1 MALDWTFFG
10 LTPKYK
16 VHKQEQIF
24 DLVYYGKNFS
34 YTEVYN
40 MPIYLRT
47 FYIKRLEGIHKAQKK
62 EHDKAMKQAK
72 SRSRANP
79 PKKAPKFRR

>member
-1 MALDWTFFG
+1 
-10 LTPKYK
+10 
-16 VHKQEQIF
+16 
-24 DLVYYGKNFS
+24 
-34 YTEVYN
+34 

-62 EHDKAMKQAK
+62 EHDKAMKKAK